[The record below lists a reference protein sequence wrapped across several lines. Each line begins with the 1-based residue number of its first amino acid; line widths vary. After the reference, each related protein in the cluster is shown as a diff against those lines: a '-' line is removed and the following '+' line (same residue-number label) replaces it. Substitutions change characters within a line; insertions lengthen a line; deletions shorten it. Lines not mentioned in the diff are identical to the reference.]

1 MKLDERSIKL
11 SRAIKAQSL
20 LVIFFF
26 IVAIGGVG
34 RCEAQTSEQSR
45 VDDKGTPL
53 RATELTTPHFTPIP
67 ITYSATAALP
77 VKQNVDKKLWRIV
90 IIGAGSFPF
99 TLFYTNFIF
108 DSVRFATH
116 SFDVQYA
123 PWPFKTQYS
132 AAVSTG
138 ETFLRLGV
146 SAGIGVIIG
155 IIDQVVQRR

>member
-20 LVIFFF
+20 LAIFFF
-26 IVAIGGVG
+26 IVVIGGTG
-34 RCEAQTSEQSR
+34 RCEAQISEQAR
-45 VDDKGTPL
+45 IDDKGTPP
-53 RATELTTPHFTPIP
+53 RGTELTTPSFTPIP
-67 ITYSATAALP
+67 ITYVATETLP
-77 VKQNVDKKLWRIV
+77 AKQNVDKKLWRIAV
-90 IIGAGSFPF
+90 IGAGSFPF

-132 AAVSTG
+132 APVSTG

-155 IIDQVVQRR
+155 VIDQIVQRR

>member
-1 MKLDERSIKL
+1 MNYRGG
-11 SRAIKAQSL
+11 RNKASVAVRVCDILTL
-20 LVIFFF
+20 LFFVLLF
-26 IVAIGGVG
+26 GGFG
-34 RCEAQTSEQSR
+34 RCEAQANSQAPKDGSISSLQT
-45 VDDKGTPL
+45 
-53 RATELTTPHFTPIP
+53 AELAAASYTPIP
-67 ITYSATAALP
+67 ITYSASSAVAPKNAAG
-77 VKQNVDKKLWRIV
+77 KKLWRIA
-90 IIGAGSFPF
+90 IIGAGSLPF

-146 SAGIGVIIG
+146 SAGVGVIIG
-155 IIDQVVQRR
+155 IIDAVIQRR